1 MTKNNIFLL
10 LSLFVVAVIFP
21 DIAMANNPAGTT
33 LCTVVG
39 WFSGKVGAG
48 LATLS
53 IIIIGL
59 LALMGQISWTKC
71 LLAEID
77 VCLIFGAGWFV
88 GEFGGMECPP
98 M

>member
-1 MTKNNIFLL
+1 MNINSRYTYILLVIIIAFL
-10 LSLFVVAVIFP
+10 P
-21 DIAMANNPAGTT
+21 DIAVASNPAGTT

-53 IIIIGL
+53 ILIIGIM
-59 LALMGQISWTKC
+59 ALMGQISWTKC

-77 VCLIFGAGWFV
+77 VVLIFGAGWFV
-88 GEFGGMECPP
+88 EEFGGLQCPP
-98 M
+98 A